1 MTTRRMTFKETV
13 EYNHP
18 GLLDLLG
25 KMTDREV
32 GERYNLSRQRVHQI
46 RDKLNIGPYTV
57 PVELS
62 PEQISKLGTKTDAE
76 LASLWGV
83 STSAVS
89 RVRTSLSI
97 KAYSPWLDHNKA
109 LKPYVGIIG
118 KLSDPKIAELAGV
131 TTRVVFEYRKLNNI
145 DTEVIAPTHKDFS
158 PVDRQALSQLF
169 ELGLSDEEIA
179 SVLGSTKGT
188 VQNIR
193 TSELN
198 LLRR

>member
-18 GLLDLLG
+18 GLINLLG

-32 GERYNLSRQRVHQI
+32 GERYNLSRQRINQI
-46 RDKLNIGPYTV
+46 RLKLNIEPYTV
-57 PVELS
+57 PVGLTS
-62 PEQISKLGTKTDAE
+62 EQIAKLGTDTDVN
-76 LASLWGV
+76 LASLWGL
-83 STSAVS
+83 SASNVS
-89 RVRTSLSI
+89 RIRASLSI
-97 KAYSPWLDHNKA
+97 KAYSPWIDHEKA
-109 LKPYVGIIG
+109 LKPYIGIIG

-131 TTRVVFEYRKLNNI
+131 TTSVVFEYRKLNNI
-145 DTEVIAPTHKDFS
+145 DTEVITPTHKDFS
-158 PVDRQALSQLF
+158 PVDRQTLSQLF

-179 SVLGSTKGT
+179 SVLGSKKGT
-188 VQNIR
+188 VKNIR

>member
-1 MTTRRMTFKETV
+1 MTTRQMTFKETV

-32 GERYNLSRQRVHQI
+32 GERYNLSRQRIHQI
-46 RDKLNIGPYTV
+46 RLKLNIGPYTV
-57 PVELS
+57 PVELT
-62 PEQISKLGTKTDAE
+62 PKQISKLGAKTDAD

-83 STSAVS
+83 AASTVS
-89 RVRTSLSI
+89 RIRASLSI
-97 KAYSPWLDHNKA
+97 KAYSPWIDHEKA
-109 LKPYVGIIG
+109 LKPYLSIIG

-145 DTEVIAPTHKDFS
+145 DTEIITPTHKSFS
-158 PVDRQALSQLF
+158 PVDRSTLAQLF

-198 LLRR
+198 LSRR

>member
-25 KMTDREV
+25 TMTDREV
-32 GERYNLSRQRVHQI
+32 GERYNLSRQRIHQI
-46 RDKLNIGPYTV
+46 RLKLNVRPYTV
-57 PVELS
+57 PIELTS
-62 PEQISKLGTKTDAE
+62 EQIAKLGTKTDAD

-83 STSAVS
+83 AASTVS
-89 RVRTSLSI
+89 RIRTSLSI
-97 KAYSPWLDHNKA
+97 EAYSPWLNYNK
-109 LKPYVGIIG
+109 LLEPYASIIG

-145 DTEVIAPTHKDFS
+145 DTEVITPTHKDFS
-158 PVDRQALSQLF
+158 PVDRNTLAQLF